1 MLPPESVMVVPP
13 SGALSVP
20 PQSES
25 AEAGSAIVTPAGRLS
40 LNARLETG
48 KAPKFSIS
56 KRSVVALPGPIVAG
70 LNDFSKPTE
79 TPRVCPLAS
88 DAAAISAMAS
98 DQKLTARMA
107 ARVGAETKR
116 VRFILPALIG
126 FLVFAGKSLRID
138 RSEMVLHH

>member
-1 MLPPESVMVVPP
+1 MLPPAREMLAPP

-20 PQSES
+20 RQSDS
-25 AEAGSAIVTPAGRLS
+25 ADAGSAIVTPAGRLS
-40 LNARLETG
+40 VNARSDTG
-48 KAPKFSIS
+48 EGEKFSIS
-56 KRSVVALPGPIVAG
+56 KRSVVVLPGPIVAG
-70 LNDFSKPTE
+70 LNDFSKLTE
-79 TPRVCPLAS
+79 MPRVCPLAS

-98 DQKLTARMA
+98 DQKLSARMA